1 MKIYISGPISGR
13 PIKEAE
19 EHFAKAFGSLLF
31 DYHSPK
37 HPVNPMKIKPFLG
50 LKNWYCY
57 MITDVWALLKCDAI
71 YMLKGWDQSRGA
83 RIEKRIAEWLKMEVL
98 FEI

>member
-1 MKIYISGPISGR
+1 MKIYISGPITGR

-19 EHFAKAFGSLLF
+19 EHFERFESILIRLNTK
-31 DYHSPK
+31 PI
-37 HPVNPMKIKPFLG
+37 NPMRIKPFLG

-71 YMLKGWDQSRGA
+71 YMLKGWEQSRGA
-83 RIEKRIAEWLKMEVL
+83 KIEKRIAEFMGMRKFYEL
-98 FEI
+98 